1 MEPLMT
7 KGYLILA
14 QNSDVNY
21 IRQAYALALSI
32 KKFQPTINNVS
43 LVTNDNVPDE
53 YLPAFDNVIEIPFG
67 DHAKDSNWKVE
78 NRWKLYHATPYD
90 ETIVLDADMLFLENM
105 ESLWSYVKD
114 KNLFFTSTVTDYKHR
129 AVIDTTYRK
138 TFIENN
144 LPNLYS
150 GLYYFKKSNA
160 SLEFFKLL
168 EFVTYNWQRIYHD
181 ITPKQIQKW
190 YSMDVSV
197 AITAKI
203 LGIDNEIINPNSPF
217 KFTHMKPAIQ
227 GWDPIPESFLS
238 QTLIN
243 FNNKCELYFNNIRQ
257 LGILHYVEDEFLT
270 DKIIEALH
278 V

>member
-14 QNSDVNY
+14 QNSNVNY

-43 LVTNDNVPDE
+43 LVTNDSVPDE
-53 YLPAFDNVIEIPFG
+53 YLSAFDNIIEIPFG
-67 DHAKDSNWKVE
+67 DHARDSSWKVE

-90 ETIVLDADMLFLENM
+90 ETIVLDANMLFLENM

-129 AVIDTTYRK
+129 AVIDTIYRK

-181 ITPKQIQKW
+181 ITPKQTQKW

-197 AITAKI
+197 SITAKI

-227 GWDPIPESFLS
+227 SWDPIPESFLS

-243 FNNKCELYFNNIRQ
+243 FNNKCELYFNNIKQ